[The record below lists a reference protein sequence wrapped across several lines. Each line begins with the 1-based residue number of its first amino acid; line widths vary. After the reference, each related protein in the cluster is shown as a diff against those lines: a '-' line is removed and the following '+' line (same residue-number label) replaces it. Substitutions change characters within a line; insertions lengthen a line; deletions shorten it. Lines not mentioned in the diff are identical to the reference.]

1 MVLYLCHTKTHKG
14 KHTMENELKTLS
26 AWANL
31 YFENGEI
38 SQNEKNRLLWEANH
52 VEDDLMDED
61 LFTDYIFEMRA

>member
-1 MVLYLCHTKTHKG
+1 
-14 KHTMENELKTLS
+14 MENELKTLS